1 MPDNKIPTSADVL
14 NNPNPKEHVILGD
27 NGGSALSDEAALEQ
41 QMQQAFANRQQQLTQ
56 QSAPVTPQQAPAQ
69 QPPAQEVP
77 PTTQQPQSDLAAQ
90 IEQTFLQSEEQASQQ
105 PESQTEQPPEEAT
118 DRVKYLQQVFKD
130 TLGVDVGEAVSNM
143 NSFNETA
150 QTTMQNLE
158 QVQQNIALQQQRL
171 DLMYAWGH
179 EAQQYNTT
187 AQELVNQRLAET
199 TRVYNSLNENLR
211 KRIAAKGSEGIIDL
225 YNLIQKNRGGGQPQQ
240 QAPQMTVPAGRAS
253 IAATPQNNGQA
264 PRNLSELIATKSD
277 DDFWNNIVGGF
288 NDDLGVIRRR

>member
-1 MPDNKIPTSADVL
+1 MPDNKLPTSADVL
-14 NNPNPKEHVILGD
+14 NNPNPKEHVIVGD
-27 NGGSALSDEAALEQ
+27 NGGSAFSDEAALEQ
-41 QMQQAFANRQQQLTQ
+41 QMQQAFANRQQQLQQ
-56 QSAPVTPQQAPAQ
+56 QSAPVTPQQSPAQ

-77 PTTQQPQSDLAAQ
+77 PTIQQPQSDLAAQ
-90 IEQTFLQSEEQASQQ
+90 IEQTFLQSEQEQAKDE
-105 PESQTEQPPEEAT
+105 PPTEQPPDDAN
-118 DRVKYLQQVFKD
+118 DRFKYLEKVFKD
-130 TLGVDVGEAVSNM
+130 NLGVDIGEAVSNM

-225 YNLIQKNRGGGQPQQ
+225 YNLIQKNRGSQQQQ

-253 IAATPQNNGQA
+253 IAATPQNNGQP

-277 DDFWNNIVGGF
+277 DDFWNNIAGGF

>member
-1 MPDNKIPTSADVL
+1 MPDNKLPTSADVL
-14 NNPNPKEHVILGD
+14 NNPNPKEHVIVGD

-41 QMQQAFANRQQQLTQ
+41 QMQQAFANRQQQLQQ
-56 QSAPVTPQQAPAQ
+56 QSVPATPQ

-90 IEQTFLQSEEQASQQ
+90 IEQTFLQPEEQTSQQ
-105 PESQTEQPPEEAT
+105 PESQEQPPEEAT
-118 DRVKYLQQVFKD
+118 DRVKYLQQLFKD
-130 TLGVDVGEAVSNM
+130 TLGVDVGEAVQSM

-150 QTTMQNLE
+150 QTTMQSLQE
-158 QVQQNIALQQQRL
+158 VQQNIALEQQRL

-179 EAQQYNTT
+179 EASSLGTT

-199 TRVYNSLNENLR
+199 TQVYNTLNESLR
-211 KRIAAKGSEGIIDL
+211 KRIAAQGSKGIVDL
-225 YNLIQKNRGGGQPQQ
+225 FNLIQKNRGGGQQPQQ

-253 IAATPQNNGQA
+253 IAATPQNNGQS

-277 DDFWNNIVGGF
+277 DDFWSNIAGGF